1 MAVDT
6 VVRARIDA
14 NTKARAT
21 AVLGAMGL
29 TISDYLRMA
38 LVRLAN
44 DRAIPFA
51 VVVPSPETR
60 AAAAVEGAGIFGQG
74 GRRPSTRT

>member
-1 MAVDT
+1 MAVDS

-21 AVLGAMGL
+21 AVLCAMGL
-29 TISDYLRMA
+29 TISDYIRMA
-38 LVRLAN
+38 LVRLAD

-51 VVVPSPETR
+51 VVVPSAETR
-60 AAAAVEGAGIFGQG
+60 AAAEGAGTLPRG
-74 GRRPSTRT
+74 GPAGRTA

>member
-1 MAVDT
+1 MTVDS

-21 AVLGAMGL
+21 AALAGMGL
-29 TISDYLRMA
+29 TISDYIRMA

-51 VVVPSPETR
+51 VVVPSAETR
-60 AAAAVEGAGIFGQG
+60 AAAATKV
-74 GRRPSTRT
+74 RLHSS

>member
-1 MAVDT
+1 MAVDS

-21 AVLGAMGL
+21 AALAGMGL
-29 TISDYLRMA
+29 TVSDYIRMA

-51 VVVPSPETR
+51 VVVPSTETR
-60 AAAAVEGAGIFGQG
+60 AAATEKGPLP
-74 GRRPSTRT
+74 RR